1 MNQLQMKK
9 YIFLFAML
17 FALQSYAQK
26 DKTVFELKPSQSML
40 MTGKGAG
47 QDGAINPYKDGNSI
61 AMIKNL
67 GENEFSIRI
76 QRDGKI
82 IKSRT
87 LAAGKSTKIALSKGT
102 ELYFDT
108 EQKAKVKLEFMDGL
122 N

>member
-1 MNQLQMKK
+1 MKK
-9 YIFLFAML
+9 YILLFAML

-26 DKTVFELKPSQSML
+26 DKTVFELKPSQNML

-67 GENEFSIRI
+67 GGNEFSIRI

-108 EQKAKVKLEFMDGL
+108 ELKAKVQLEFIDGL

>member
-1 MNQLQMKK
+1 MKK
-9 YIFLFAML
+9 YIFLLAML

-26 DKTVFELKPSQSML
+26 DKTVFEINPSQSML
-40 MTGKGAG
+40 MTGKGIG

-61 AMIKNL
+61 ALIKNI
-67 GENEFSIRI
+67 GQNEFSIRI
-76 QRDGKI
+76 QRDGKV
-82 IKSRT
+82 IKTRS
-87 LAAGKSTKIALSKGT
+87 LAAGKSTKIALAKGN

>member
-1 MNQLQMKK
+1 MKK
-9 YIFLFAML
+9 YVYLLAML
-17 FALQSYAQK
+17 FAFQSYAQK
-26 DKTVFELKPSQSML
+26 DKTVFELNPSQSML
-40 MTGKGAG
+40 MTGKGIG

-67 GENEFSIRI
+67 GENEFSIRV

-82 IKSRT
+82 IKQTT
-87 LAAGKSTKIALSKGT
+87 LAAGKATKIALAKGS

-108 EQKAKVKLEFMDGL
+108 EQKATVKLEFMDGL